1 MTTINRL
8 SKLIEYAWSVPWL
21 GQLINRI
28 AVNNL
33 ANSNPPRPRPYSLWS
48 AKENPDISDYTAWPS
63 LTDRDF
69 SGRHLPPAPQSYI
82 DSLPPDKIFIP
93 PDQCNPQDIGQITA
107 LFKRKDGVMIKD
119 RSSVLFMFF
128 AQWFTDSVLRVDP
141 NDRRKNTSNHEID
154 LCQIYGLEETTTNIL
169 RSHQGGKLRS
179 QMIDGEE
186 YLDYLYEQ
194 NAEGQ
199 LVVKK
204 DYENLPVISKIDAI
218 LKPFPQ
224 NTWEERKKKM
234 YATGLERG
242 NANIGYVAIST
253 LFMREH
259 NRICKELKAH
269 NPNWDDEQLFQTAR
283 LINITL
289 LLKFILQDYI
299 NHIAG
304 AKVFRMDTSF
314 ADRDKWYR
322 NSWLE
327 AILHTL
333 QKSII
338 THWSATALQRW
349 YLSNWVE
356 YKRWYRTNW
365 IAIEFNLLYRWHGL
379 VPDVFIVNDQ
389 VYSNNDFSTNN
400 QIFEDVGLGTVLKA
414 ASEQAA
420 GKIGLFNNPDFLLC
434 AEYQTIKM
442 SRDFRLRPYNE
453 YRAQFGLPK
462 FSQFSEIT
470 KNVQIQD
477 ELKRLYNNDID
488 KVEFLIGLFAEDPTG
503 NGLFGGLLQTMVA
516 SDAFTQ
522 ALTNPLLSQN
532 IFNENTFTEYGYDL
546 INKTI
551 SLQDFVD
558 RNITPDPSVRVSF
571 QVN

>member
-8 SKLIEYAWSVPWL
+8 NKLIEYAWSVPLL

-48 AKENPDISDYTAWPS
+48 AKEKPDISDYTAWPS

-69 SGRHLPPAPQSYI
+69 SGRHLPPAPQSYT
-82 DSLPPDKIFIP
+82 DSLPPDKP
-93 PDQCNPQDIGQITA
+93 YKPQEIGEITA
-107 LFKRKDGVMIKD
+107 LFQRKNGVMIKD

-128 AQWFTDSVLRVDP
+128 AQWFTDSVLRVDSD
-141 NDRRKNTSNHEID
+141 DRRKNTSNHEID

-179 QMIDGEE
+179 QIIDGEE

-194 NAEGQ
+194 DAEGK

-204 DYENLPVISKIDAI
+204 CYTDLPFISKIDGI
-218 LKPFPQ
+218 LEIFPE
-224 NTWEERKKKM
+224 NTREDRKKKL

-242 NANIGYVAIST
+242 NASIGYVAIST

-259 NRICKELKAH
+259 NRICKELYKY
-269 NPNWDDEQLFQTAR
+269 NPNWDDERLFQTAR

-299 NHIAG
+299 NHISG

-314 ADRDKWYR
+314 AERDKWYR

-379 VPDVFIVNDQ
+379 VPDVFVVNDR
-389 VYSNNDFSTNN
+389 VYSGNEFRSNN
-400 QIFEDVGLGTVLKA
+400 QILEDVGIGTVLKA
-414 ASEQAA
+414 ASQQAA
-420 GKIGLFNNPDFLLC
+420 GKIGLFNNPDFLLG

-462 FSQFSEIT
+462 FSKFSEIT
-470 KNVQIQD
+470 KNVQIQN
-477 ELKRLYNNDID
+477 ELKRLYDNDID
-488 KVEFLIGLFAEDPTG
+488 RVEFLIGLFAEDPTG
-503 NGLFGGLLQTMVA
+503 NGLFGSLLQTMVA

-546 INKTI
+546 IKETI

-558 RNITPDPSVRVSF
+558 RNIKPDPSVKVAF